1 MKVTLTTTHSTDRG
15 SMDKDEKK
23 GITGD
28 VYEISVLPNT
38 ATELAE
44 AIYNQKDLSKKDA
57 MDMAGYLDKRYGMS
71 GFVPT
76 NLMDKD
82 DSELDGE
89 LMRILKAKL
98 VVADRCKVQNLIE
111 AEKLKAR
118 KEEIKRLLKFAG
130 QYTSTDNYLDLS
142 GRLAELE
149 GENK

>member
-1 MKVTLTTTHSTDRG
+1 MTK
-15 SMDKDEKK
+15 
-23 GITGD
+23 
-28 VYEISVLPNT
+28 
-38 ATELAE
+38 
-44 AIYNQKDLSKKDA
+44 
-57 MDMAGYLDKRYGMS
+57 
-71 GFVPT
+71 PT
-76 NLMDKD
+76 NPD

-149 GENK
+149 EKKQ